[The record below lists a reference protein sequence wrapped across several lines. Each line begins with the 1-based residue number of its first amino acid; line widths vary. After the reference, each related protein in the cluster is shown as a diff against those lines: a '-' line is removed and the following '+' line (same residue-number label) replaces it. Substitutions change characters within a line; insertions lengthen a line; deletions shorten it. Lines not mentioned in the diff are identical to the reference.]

1 MPEQLSTK
9 IDRYSKKLNSFILPN
24 NIIQKMKDKIQEA
37 KIKDIEIG
45 FNLCSD
51 NNQLHDESLRTA
63 TEYELRM
70 PDTCSKG
77 RKVGSFHTHVEST
90 DPSITDIYSIY
101 KSGMQ
106 CIGSTREKKIRC
118 YIRKDK
124 TPRQE
129 DIEIIR
135 SNMTKFEEPLFTLVN
150 PEKAGENYWKWILTR
165 SELKN
170 RYLDTID
177 IT

>member
-1 MPEQLSTK
+1 MPRQLSTK
-9 IDRYSKKLNSFILPN
+9 IDRYSKKLNSFILPDS
-24 NIIQKMKDKIQEA
+24 IIQKMKDKIQEA

-51 NNQLHDESLRTA
+51 NSQLHDESLRTG

-90 DPSITDIYSIY
+90 DPSIMDIYDTYRFGI
-101 KSGMQ
+101 G
-106 CIGSTREKKIRC
+106 CIGSIEEKKIKC
-118 YIRKDK
+118 HIRKDK
-124 TPRQE
+124 TPKQE
-129 DIEIIR
+129 DMEIIK
-135 SNMTKFEEPLFTLVN
+135 SNITKFEEPLFTLVN
-150 PEKAGENYWKWILTR
+150 PEKAGENYLKWILTR

-170 RYLDTID
+170 RYLNTID
-177 IT
+177 II